1 MDNMVELLDNRGE
14 ADEPLTPKER
24 AESMRDRAYAT
35 RTCVDAVHRL
45 TRQMGATG
53 LADDNPVQRH
63 FRDISAAQGQIG
75 LNWDRNGGA
84 YGKWV
89 LGVATGDAAI
99 DGDASSSRD
108 AEAGNVG

>member
-1 MDNMVELLDNRGE
+1 
-14 ADEPLTPKER
+14 
-24 AESMRDRAYAT
+24 MRLGHALMRS
-35 RTCVDAVHRL
+35 
-45 TRQMGATG
+45 TG